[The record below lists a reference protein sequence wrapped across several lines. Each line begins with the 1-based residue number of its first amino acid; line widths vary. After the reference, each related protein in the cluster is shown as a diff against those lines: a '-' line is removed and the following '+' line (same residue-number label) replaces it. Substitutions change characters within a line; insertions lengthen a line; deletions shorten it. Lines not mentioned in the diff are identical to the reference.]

1 MNFLKYILVLIVATV
16 LLASCDKHLEVTN
29 PNSQTSA
36 DFWKTESDIAEGVV
50 ATYNILLIDGTFNRT
65 LPALV
70 DVRGDDVN
78 SQSPWTIYP
87 LTANFTVQAD
97 YAGGYDV
104 ESWIWRDFYQL
115 IAKANLV
122 FYNAPNI
129 QFSDQNYKNRLLGQA
144 YFLRALAYYE
154 IAQNYQ
160 VCPLVLTKPLDQSQ
174 YFPATASQDSIWA
187 SIESDLQNAQSMLP
201 QSYDNVSGPDQG
213 QKGRAT
219 WGAATGLLGKAY
231 MIRGDYTKAAA
242 EFKQIIDA
250 GIYKLVP
257 NYGDN
262 FTMSNENNSESL
274 FEIQFGNFG
283 VDANWVEPSVSSWTQ
298 GSALDFPYGMTQF
311 GAWGDIHGTQWLY
324 SEFKKERCKDGTLD
338 PRLYWTLVTYEKEYD
353 SYTDGRSNTIFGT
366 QSYLTGVLDSTNTN
380 TNIPNTIYIAK
391 NTYARI
397 PGHTL
402 EGDGKV
408 PNSGIN
414 YRFMRYSEILL
425 LYAEALNEL
434 NGSSADVYSYIQMVR
449 DRANLPDLATTN
461 PGMTQDQI
469 RDQLA
474 HERALEFGIE
484 NIRFFDIMRWKW
496 LYNSTKLAELKSHD
510 AEFNTWVSGHEYL
523 PVPQGELDTNPNL
536 TGNSAN

>member
-1 MNFLKYILVLIVATV
+1 MNILKYVGGLMIASV
-16 LLASCDKHLEVTN
+16 LLGACDKHLNVVN
-29 PNSQTSA
+29 PNMQTTA
-36 DFWKTESDIAEGVV
+36 DFWQTESDIAEGVV
-50 ATYNILLIDGTFNRT
+50 ATYNLLLVDGTFART
-65 LPALV
+65 CPALV

-87 LTANFTVQAD
+87 LTANFTIQAD

-129 QFSDQNYKNRLLGQA
+129 QFTDEDYKNRLLGQT

-154 IAQNYQ
+154 LAENYQ

-174 YFPATASQDSIWA
+174 YYPATASGDSLWA
-187 SIESDLQNAQSMLP
+187 AIESDLLQAQAMLP
-201 QSYDNVSGPDQG
+201 QSYANVSGPDQG
-213 QKGRAT
+213 QIGRAT
-219 WGAATGLLGKAY
+219 WGAATGLLGKVY
-231 MIRGDYTKAAA
+231 MIRGDYTDAAA
-242 EFKQIIDA
+242 EFKKIIDA
-250 GIYKLVP
+250 GIYRLVP

-262 FTMSNENNSESL
+262 FTFSNENNSESL

-283 VDANWVEPSVSSWTQ
+283 LSANWVEPSVSTWTQ
-298 GSALDFPYGMTQF
+298 GSGLNLPYGMTQF

-353 SYTDGRSNTIFGT
+353 TYTDGRTNTIFG
-366 QSYLTGVLDSTNTN
+366 QKPYLTGVLDSTNTN
-380 TNIPNTIYIAK
+380 TNIPNTVYLAK
-391 NTYARI
+391 YTYARI
-397 PGHTL
+397 PGQTTEETAL
-402 EGDGKV
+402 QPG
-408 PNSGIN
+408 SQIN

-434 NGSSADVYSYIQMVR
+434 NGPTTDVYSYIQQVR
-449 DRANLPDLATTN
+449 DRANLPNLATTQ
-461 PGMTQDQI
+461 PGLTQQQMREQI
-469 RDQLA
+469 A
-474 HERALEFGIE
+474 HERALEFGAE

-496 LYNSTKLAELKSHD
+496 LYDPTHLAELKSHD
-510 AEFNTWVSGHEYL
+510 PEFNTWIAGHEYL

-536 TGNSAN
+536 SGNSAN

>member
-1 MNFLKYILVLIVATV
+1 MKFLKYISIAAITGIMFT
-16 LLASCDKHLEVTN
+16 SCDKKLEVTD
-29 PNSQTSA
+29 PNAQTSA

-50 ATYNILLIDGTFNRT
+50 ATYNLLLIDGTFTRT

-87 LTANFTVQAD
+87 LTGNFTVQAD

-122 FYNAPNI
+122 LYNAPNVT
-129 QFSDQNYKNRLLGQA
+129 FSDQDYKNRLLGQT

-154 IAQNYQ
+154 IAENYQ
-160 VCPLVLTKPLDQSQ
+160 LCPLVLSKPLDKSM
-174 YFPATASQDSIWA
+174 YFPQSASVDSVWG
-187 SIESDLQNAQSMLP
+187 SIESDLKLAQSMLP
-201 QSYDNVSGPDQG
+201 QSYANVSGPDQG
-213 QKGRAT
+213 QTGRAT
-219 WGAATGLLGKAY
+219 WGAATGLLGKLY
-231 MIRGDYTKAAA
+231 MIRGEYDKAAA
-242 EFKQIIDA
+242 ELKKVIDSRL
-250 GIYKLVP
+250 YNLVP

-262 FTMSNENNSESL
+262 FTMSNENNPESI

-283 VDANWVEPSVSSWTQ
+283 VDANWVEPSLPSWTQ
-298 GSALDFPYGMTQF
+298 GSALDFPYGLTQY
-311 GAWGDIHGTQWLY
+311 GAWGDFHPTQWLY

-338 PRLYWTLVTYEKEYD
+338 PRLYWTLVTYEPEYD
-353 SYTDGRSNTIFGT
+353 NYTDGRSNVIFGEKPY
-366 QSYLTGVLDSTNTN
+366 STGKLDNTN
-380 TNIPNTIYIAK
+380 NTIYLAK
-391 NTYARI
+391 YTYARI

-434 NGSSADVYSYIQMVR
+434 NGPTSDVYQYIQMVR
-449 DRANLPDLATTN
+449 DRANLPDLATTE
-461 PGMTQDQI
+461 PGMSKDQMRDQI
-469 RDQLA
+469 A
-474 HERALEFGIE
+474 HERALEFGVE
-484 NIRFFDIMRWKW
+484 GIRFFDIMRWKW
-496 LYNSTKLAELKSHD
+496 LYDPAKLSMLQSHD
-510 AEFNTWVSGHEYL
+510 AEFNTYAPGHEYL
-523 PVPQGELDTNPNL
+523 PIPQGELDTNPNL
-536 TGNSAN
+536 SKNSAN